1 MNRKNLLLLYIFAF
15 MLIGMVLIIK
25 NEKSYTSKESTIMYS
40 IDKNNSES
48 ETASDTST
56 QKSKKTT
63 KTKST
68 KTAKTTKISTEIQK
82 ETKAELHF
90 PLDINTAS
98 YEELCSLS
106 GIGDKLAQ
114 EIIAYREENGG
125 FNNIEEILNVY
136 GIGENTFEN
145 IKENIFVENPVYP
158 EIEEETEDVIDEE
171 IEQIEETVEYIEE
184 TEPPLTLEDVAPIDL
199 NSADVEL
206 LMLLPHV
213 DEEIAAKILNLR
225 EKIHVFSHPYEL
237 LYVEELTKQQ
247 VAEIIE
253 YVYVEESSD

>member
-15 MLIGMVLIIK
+15 MIIGMVLIIK
-25 NEKSYTSKESTIMYS
+25 NEKSYTSKESTVMYS

-48 ETASDTST
+48 ETESDIIT
-56 QKSKKTT
+56 QKSEKTT

-68 KTAKTTKISTEIQK
+68 KATKTTKVSTEIEK
-82 ETKAELHF
+82 ETKAELHL
-90 PLDINTAS
+90 PLDLNRAS
-98 YEELCSLS
+98 YEELCGLS

-136 GIGENTFEN
+136 GIGENIFES
-145 IKENIFVENPVYP
+145 IRENIFVENPVYP
-158 EIEEETEDVIDEE
+158 EIEEETEDVTDEE
-171 IEQIEETVEYIEE
+171 IEQIEETSEQIDE
-184 TEPPLTLEDVAPIDL
+184 TESTITLEDVAPIDL
-199 NSADVEL
+199 NTADAEL

-213 DEEIAAKILNLR
+213 DEEIAANILNLR
-225 EKIHVFSHPYEL
+225 EEIHVFSHPYEL
-237 LYVEELTKQQ
+237 LYVEELTNQQ

-253 YVYVEESSD
+253 YVYVDGSSD